1 MKKKK
6 KPTED
11 CIDNTGKSIRMAFAS
26 FGKGSKPS
34 KTGQEKKCFNQSSLH
49 ASTKKAS
56 NSSWAAKIA
65 KLGLEGSEGS
75 LGCSDASDDASSPAN
90 DDDSFVDHSGSED
103 DSSSC
108 ATTCNNSPSSDSEL
122 LGIASDDN
130 EVINGCA

>member
-1 MKKKK
+1 M
-6 KPTED
+6 PPPE
-11 CIDNTGKSIRMAFAS
+11 
-26 FGKGSKPS
+26 
-34 KTGQEKKCFNQSSLH
+34 QSSRKH
-49 ASTKKAS
+49 KKGQQL
-56 NSSWAAKIA
+56 IA

-75 LGCSDASDDASSPAN
+75 LGRSDASDDASSPAS

-103 DSSSC
+103 GSSSY

>member
-1 MKKKK
+1 M
-6 KPTED
+6 T
-11 CIDNTGKSIRMAFAS
+11 FAS

-34 KTGQEKKCFNQSSLH
+34 QNRPRKKSLHQSSLH

-56 NSSWAAKIA
+56 NSSRAAEIA

-75 LGCSDASDDASSPAN
+75 LGCSDASDDASSPAS

-103 DSSSC
+103 GSSSY